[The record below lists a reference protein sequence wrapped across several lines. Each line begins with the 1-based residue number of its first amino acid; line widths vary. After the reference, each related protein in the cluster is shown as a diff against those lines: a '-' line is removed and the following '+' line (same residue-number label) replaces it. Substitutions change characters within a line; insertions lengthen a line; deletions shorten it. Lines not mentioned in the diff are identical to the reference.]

1 MMANVNKVKARK
13 IRMMETVND
22 EDFDEVKVEQGKSEV
37 KETKSSVS
45 KKKVGP
51 RKIRM
56 SFTKAE
62 EQKMDKEIEVS
73 DNMSMGVIVL
83 ILVICFVVG
92 IALGY
97 FLYKIAING
106 AL

>member
-1 MMANVNKVKARK
+1 MVSVKKFRARK
-13 IRMMETVND
+13 IRKMKLVDADTL
-22 EDFDEVKVEQGKSEV
+22 EVVKENKEV
-37 KETKSSVS
+37 KEIKSNVS
-45 KKKVGP
+45 KKKVGS

-56 SFTKAE
+56 SLTKSE
-62 EQKMDKEIEVS
+62 ERKMDKEIAVS

-83 ILVICFVVG
+83 ILAVCFVVG
-92 IALGY
+92 ITLGY

>member
-1 MMANVNKVKARK
+1 MASVKKVKTRK
-13 IRMMETVND
+13 IKKMEVVDND
-22 EDFDEVKVEQGKSEV
+22 TLGMFKEIKGDKVV
-37 KETKSSVS
+37 KETRGSVS
-45 KKKVGP
+45 KNKVRT

-56 SFTKAE
+56 SLTKAE
-62 EQKMDKEIEVS
+62 EKKIDKEIERS
-73 DNMSMGVIVL
+73 DNMSIVVIVF
-83 ILVICFVVG
+83 ILAICFVVG